1 VPGSAIN
8 PLRIRR
14 KGVIK
19 LGRYRYRV
27 ELIDFIDADS
37 EDEARKVFCKNFIDI
52 EDNCIDV
59 IEVSNLR
66 WKAIDYLIDNHKE
79 AYIDDCLCERDNA
92 HNMTFYEWAEQL
104 VDLEGSDY
112 ILNEYNFKR
121 KERG

>member
-1 VPGSAIN
+1 M
-8 PLRIRR
+8 
-14 KGVIK
+14 IK

-66 WKAIDYLIDNHKE
+66 WKAIDYLIASHKE

>member
-1 VPGSAIN
+1 MKWKFWKN
-8 PLRIRR
+8 LK
-14 KGVIK
+14 KGK
-19 LGRYRYRV
+19 KMKT
-27 ELIDFIDADS
+27 
-37 EDEARKVFCKNFIDI
+37 DEI
-52 EDNCIDV
+52 
-59 IEVSNLR
+59 
-66 WKAIDYLIDNHKE
+66 IDYLIDNHKE

>member
-1 VPGSAIN
+1 
-8 PLRIRR
+8 
-14 KGVIK
+14 VIK
-19 LGRYRYRV
+19 LGRYRV

>member
-19 LGRYRYRV
+19 LGRYRV